1 MSIRRKNL
9 HSTLDLVLISFM
21 FLFIVNEAY
30 IIIIN
35 VLLKTVDSHFFNKE
49 SYFLFVLQG
58 RKHVVYYKPFNLWI
72 ITYRSFQFVNRFIF
86 YNQQII
92 ISKTEYYSKAKFKK
106 DSLLQNW
113 IFQPP
118 PPPPT
123 HLSAVIATFFY
134 AKYEHYYHSLEQML
148 TKKQHRKFTLIR
160 PLVFFSIEII
170 CYYIYKNI
178 KSRIKGLFLQI
189 TNRKGS

>member
-118 PPPPT
+118 SPPNTLKCSDCYVFLRKIRTLLPLT
-123 HLSAVIATFFY
+123 GTNVDQKTTSEI
-134 AKYEHYYHSLEQML
+134 HSDQAF
-148 TKKQHRKFTLIR
+148 R
-160 PLVFFSIEII
+160 VFFSIEII